1 MAISNVL
8 IESTQTTVLFNTPLN
23 QEYAVTTM
31 FFCNQSASTD
41 TTLDIYVVP
50 GAGVLNA
57 STQIIKS
64 LSLPATETYVF
75 DAEKLIL
82 ENGDKI
88 YAQASVDSIVAATI
102 SSVKTS

>member
-8 IESTQTTVLFNTPLN
+8 IESTQATVLFDTPLN

-50 GAGVLNA
+50 GTGVLNS

-64 LSLPATETYVF
+64 LPLPATETYVF

-88 YAQASVDSIVAATI
+88 YAQASVDMIVAATI